1 MLVAEDSR
9 PASPE
14 SMLPAMAWVDLHCH
28 VLPGLDDGP
37 GDRAASEAML
47 DRMAEQGIAIVVATP
62 HVREDFPDVT
72 ARRIRE
78 EVAALGERS
87 GPRVVT
93 GGEIAITR
101 AMAMSDEELR
111 ALSIGGH
118 GRDLLIETPY
128 GPLSSWVED
137 AVLGIAAR
145 GFRVVLAHPE
155 LNPSFQR
162 SPRRLA
168 RLVAGGVL
176 LQVTAAS
183 LLRSRRRS
191 PSARLAEELVRD
203 GIAPLLA
210 SDAHSAGPWRP
221 PELTAGVLAATRL
234 AGARG
239 EWMASVAP
247 AAVLAGAP
255 LPAPPRAGATP
266 RGLARLR
273 RRAATV

>member
-1 MLVAEDSR
+1 MPVAEHSSAER
-9 PASPE
+9 AE
-14 SMLPAMAWVDLHCH
+14 SILTDMAWVDLHCH

-37 GDRAASEAML
+37 EDLAGAEAML
-47 DRMAEQGIAIVVATP
+47 DRMAEDGIEVVVATP

-72 ARRIRE
+72 PERIR
-78 EVAALGERS
+78 AAADQLAGR
-87 GPRVVT
+87 GLRIVT

-101 AMAMSDEELR
+101 AVAMTDDELR
-111 ALSIGGH
+111 AYAINGH
-118 GRDLLIETPY
+118 DLLIETPY

-137 AVLGIAAR
+137 AVLGIVAR

-155 LNPSFQR
+155 LNPSFQKA
-162 SPRRLA
+162 PRRLA
-168 RLVAGGVL
+168 RLIAGGVL

-191 PSARLAEELVRD
+191 PSCRLAEELVRD
-203 GIAPLLA
+203 GIATLLA

-247 AAVLAGAP
+247 AAILAGAP
-255 LPAPPRAGATP
+255 LPAPPRATATP
-266 RGLARLR
+266 RGMARLR
-273 RRAATV
+273 RRAAAV